1 MRDLVLQPYL
11 VEYQLCSEKRRWVGM
26 VVEDVN
32 AAEIRGWAVGLSNL
46 HPRIAKHF
54 VRAEPRL
61 GGRVALERK
70 VGYSYECRK

>member
-1 MRDLVLQPYL
+1 
-11 VEYQLCSEKRRWVGM
+11 M